1 MPTTTFPPRSEPARE
16 RGKLPL
22 SPLLALALA
31 AFMTVLTEALPAGVL
46 PEMARDLSVSE
57 SAMGQSL
64 TVYAIATGVS
74 AIPLARATATWR
86 RKKLMLSA
94 VAVIGIANTATA
106 VSSHYLLT
114 MGLRLLAGVAAAV
127 IWSELVVY
135 ARRLAPPHLQGRA
148 LAVAL
153 AGIPLALSLG
163 IPLGTLLGSLLGWR
177 LTFTLVSLVTLV
189 LLGWMSTVLPDF
201 AGQLPDQRRPILKAL
216 RLPGVVPVLFTAA
229 AFMLAHNIL
238 YTYVAALLDAYD
250 MGAARGTVLLVFGMA
265 SVVSI
270 LIAGALVDHHL
281 RTLTITSVTL
291 FLAAAV
297 LLATLATSPA
307 AVYAATVLWGLA
319 CGGIANLLQ
328 TAVADAGDD
337 RAQALYVTVCNSS
350 IAGGGAIGGT
360 LLATFGPASFPDSAL
375 LLLIPVLIVV
385 VAARTHAFP
394 AQRSHAAVASRK
406 PTPSQR

>member
-1 MPTTTFPPRSEPARE
+1 MPSTTLPPRSEPAPE
-16 RGKLPL
+16 RSRLPW

-74 AIPLARATATWR
+74 AIPLARTTATWR
-86 RKKLMLSA
+86 RKKLLLTA

-106 VSSHYLLT
+106 ASASYPLT
-114 MGLRLLAGVAAAV
+114 MVLRLLAGVAAAV
-127 IWSELVVY
+127 VWSELVVH
-135 ARRLAPPHLQGRA
+135 ARRMAPPHLQGRA
-148 LAVAL
+148 VAVAL

-163 IPLGTLLGSLLGWR
+163 IPLGTLLGSLCGWR
-177 LTFTLVSLVTLV
+177 LTFLLISLLTLA
-189 LLGWMSTVLPDF
+189 LLGWMQAVLPDF
-201 AGQLPDQRRPILKAL
+201 AGQRPEQRRPILKAL

-238 YTYVAALLDAYD
+238 YTYVAAFLDAY
-250 MGAARGTVLLVFGMA
+250 GVGGSRGSVLLVFGAA

-270 LIAGALVDHHL
+270 LTAGALVDHHL
-281 RTLTITSVTL
+281 RTLTIASVTL
-291 FLAAAV
+291 FLAAAT
-297 LLATLATSPA
+297 LLATLAHGSA

-319 CGGIANLLQ
+319 CGGIATLLQ
-328 TAVADAGDD
+328 TAVADAGGD
-337 RAQALYVTVCNSS
+337 RAQALYVTVCNSA
-350 IAGGGAIGGT
+350 IAGGGAVGGT
-360 LLATFGPASFPDSAL
+360 LLAAFGPASFPRGAL
-375 LLLIPVLIVV
+375 LLLVPVLIVV

-394 AQRSHAAVASRK
+394 ALRSHEA
-406 PTPSQR
+406 TT